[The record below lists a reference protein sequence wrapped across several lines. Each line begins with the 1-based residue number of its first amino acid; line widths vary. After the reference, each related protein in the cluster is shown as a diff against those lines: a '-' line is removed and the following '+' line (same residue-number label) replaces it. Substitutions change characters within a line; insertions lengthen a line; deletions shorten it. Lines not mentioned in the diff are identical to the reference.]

1 MDSRGAPFPLKR
13 AALPRILAAGFAGW
27 SLVALIF
34 AAHGYWFGQA
44 SGRPQPWWPSLGYTL
59 AVFSV
64 WALLTPLVAVG
75 VWRTRGYGPGRQ
87 AAMLAAGLPA
97 TLALHAALFMA
108 LFWPVYSDGGRQGPW
123 AVAEGMLLANLHTD
137 VLFYA
142 AIAAGAAVL
151 SRRRPASEA
160 SGGPTPGL
168 RIRARGRVAELP
180 LCDVDW
186 IEAAG
191 NYAQAH
197 AGERTILVDESLAG
211 LARRLPADAF
221 ARIHRRTIVRLELVS
236 EVRGVGRG
244 DACVR
249 LRDGTELRLS
259 RRYRPAL
266 RSWLERGPARP
277 AHDPARGSEAGP
289 ERRRP

>member
-1 MDSRGAPFPLKR
+1 MDRRTAPFVLQRAGLPLV
-13 AALPRILAAGFAGW
+13 LAGGLAGW
-27 SLVALIF
+27 SLVALLF

-44 SGRPQPWWPSLGYTL
+44 AGRPQPWWPSLGYTL
-59 AVFSV
+59 AVFSI
-64 WALLTPLVAVG
+64 WALLTPLIAVG
-75 VWRTRGYGPGRQ
+75 VWRTSGHRPGPR
-87 AAMLAAGLPA
+87 AAILAVGLPA
-97 TLALHAALFMA
+97 TLALHAALFVA
-108 LFWPVYSDGGRQGPW
+108 LFWPLYSGGGRQGPW
-123 AVAEGMLLANLHTD
+123 TVAEGMLLSNLHTD
-137 VLFYA
+137 VLFYVA
-142 AIAAGAAVL
+142 VAAGAAVL
-151 SRRRPASEA
+151 ARRRTLSEA
-160 SGGPTPGL
+160 SGRPMRGL

-180 LCDVDW
+180 LADVDW

-197 AGERTILVDESLAG
+197 AGGRAILVDESLAG

-221 ARIHRRTIVRLELVS
+221 ARIHRSTIVRLELVV

-266 RSWLERGPARP
+266 RPWLERDPARP
-277 AHDPARGSEAGP
+277 AHDPARGSAAGGG
-289 ERRRP
+289 RRRP